1 MKTYAAMLSNAGRS
15 FLPLISHSP
24 GRADCQLRACVF
36 LDFGCFQSAVDRL
49 AGVLPHLGSETI
61 RLSWNR
67 AETPG
72 ARLPLVFRTAE
83 EFTRSSK
90 SIRQPGC
97 EFFKRRPG
105 ETIMPCQPRC
115 GPDAST
121 WTHVRDKAANQV
133 DDVPSQALQT
143 RGARRILIAGIG
155 NIFFGD
161 DAFGCEVAAELAKR
175 SWPDGVSVVDFG
187 IRAYDLAYAMM
198 DGYDVTILIDA
209 APRNEKPGTVYLLEL
224 DPDKLETGAEQ
235 IADAHALTPVRVLQ
249 LIRALGGQAENLYL
263 VGCEPARL
271 EAEGVIG
278 LSEEVRHAIPIAVEM
293 IETIVGDLARGRR
306 PSRNFSN
313 LPTNDMRTI

>member
-1 MKTYAAMLSNAGRS
+1 
-15 FLPLISHSP
+15 
-24 GRADCQLRACVF
+24 
-36 LDFGCFQSAVDRL
+36 
-49 AGVLPHLGSETI
+49 
-61 RLSWNR
+61 
-67 AETPG
+67 
-72 ARLPLVFRTAE
+72 
-83 EFTRSSK
+83 
-90 SIRQPGC
+90 
-97 EFFKRRPG
+97 
-105 ETIMPCQPRC
+105 
-115 GPDAST
+115 
-121 WTHVRDKAANQV
+121 VRDKAANQV

-249 LIRALGGQAENLYL
+249 LTRALGGQAENLYL